1 MKTKTNIL
9 IVIAVI
15 AMLLLALISTG
26 LSAYQSLGMARGFNP
41 GSGQF
46 PEGMPDQRNFPSD
59 GDMTTPPNFEGNPQ
73 TVPVRRCLLV
83 EKEIGSRVAVMA
95 FLVGVKEAWPLGS
108 YATSGWGSALWD

>member
-1 MKTKTNIL
+1 MNKKTNSL
-9 IVIAVI
+9 IVFAVI

-59 GDMTTPPNFEGNPQ
+59 GNTTTPPNFEGNPPDGSGQ
-73 TVPVRRCLLV
+73 AMPFGGGGNWQQGGADGLL
-83 EKEIGSRVAVMA
+83 GGRPG
-95 FLVGVKEAWPLGS
+95 GVFLGS
-108 YATSGWGSALWD
+108 CATSGWGSALWG